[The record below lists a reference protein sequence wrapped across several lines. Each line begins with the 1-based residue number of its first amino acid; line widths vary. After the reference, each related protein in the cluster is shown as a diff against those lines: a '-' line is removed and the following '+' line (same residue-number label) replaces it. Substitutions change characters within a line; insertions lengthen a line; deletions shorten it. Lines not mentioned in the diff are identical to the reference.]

1 MKRNYLQPK
10 IDTQTCIA
18 GNHLCAASPLDQ
30 IGISSQPIEQGT
42 IGD

>member
-1 MKRNYLQPK
+1 MKRNYFQPK

-18 GNHLCAASPLDQ
+18 GNHLCAGSSPVT
-30 IGISSQPIEQGT
+30 IGISSETIDPGT